1 MLCESKMTYL
11 LISGAKQRS
20 IAGNADTENSSILLR
35 DQLVSTDTLAQVPDT
50 DHTGVVTTDELALVG
65 MNNHIIYRSPVNV
78 IPLQATCTGIPNLHS
93 SVLGASDHPF
103 SLAVECHAGDVVRV
117 AFKGNHGVGNGRLYI
132 KELDIVVARGSQ
144 EPLIRGNTKTIDL
157 GVWMLDCTRTDTR
170 ERFPKA
176 SGNIVSKSPGTDCH
190 AVGAA

>member
-117 AFKGNHGVGNGRLYI
+117 TFKGYHGIGIGRLDI

-157 GVWMLDCTRTDTR
+157 GVWMLDSTRTDTR

-176 SGNIVSKSPGTDCH
+176 SGNIVRKSPGTDCH
-190 AVGAA
+190 AVCAA

>member
-1 MLCESKMTYL
+1 MSRESKITYL
-11 LISGAKQRS
+11 LISSAKQRS
-20 IAGNADTENSSILLR
+20 IAGNTDTEHRSVLLR
-35 DQLVSTDTLAQVPDT
+35 DQLMSTDALTQVPDS

-65 MNNHIIYRSPVNV
+65 MNDHIIDRSTVNI
-78 IPLQATCTGIPNLHS
+78 IPLQATCSSIPNFHS

-103 SLAVECHAGDVVRV
+103 PLAVECHAGDVVRMT
-117 AFKGNHGVGNGRLYI
+117 FKGNHGIGIGRLYI

-176 SGNIVSKSPGTDCH
+176 SSNIVSENPGTNCP
-190 AVGAA
+190 AVGTA